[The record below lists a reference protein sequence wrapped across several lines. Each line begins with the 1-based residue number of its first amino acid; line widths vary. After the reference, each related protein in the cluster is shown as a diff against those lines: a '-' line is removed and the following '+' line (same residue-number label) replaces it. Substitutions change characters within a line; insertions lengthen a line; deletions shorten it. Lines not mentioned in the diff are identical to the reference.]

1 MFRFTYLVVVRK
13 EEDVYR
19 AMMEAANYNL
29 DCTYKIGVYGT
40 CRQHELWIKGLP
52 WNYRKFREQLN
63 VSDM

>member
-13 EEDVYR
+13 EEDVYK
-19 AMMEAANYNL
+19 AMMEAANYQL
-29 DCTYKIGVYGT
+29 ECVYKIGVYGT
-40 CRQHELWIKGLP
+40 CHQHELWIKGLP